1 MQVWRPVHGRHGNLK
16 RHLVRHQGDVITVHD
31 VSGNYTLIGQT
42 YFHPSELRFH
52 EMSLKDDERIAFR
65 QGDVLGLQFLRYN
78 PLAWSAVPCANS
90 AQRYLVSRQV
100 ISEPLRLGTTLM
112 FDVEHALYYRNC
124 RQYSFTAVLSQCRFL
139 PRFYTNDMTIL

>member
-1 MQVWRPVHGRHGNLK
+1 VLGRHGNLK
-16 RHLVRHQGDVITVHD
+16 RHLVRHHGDVITVHD

-52 EMSLKDDERIAFR
+52 ELSLKDDQQIAFR

-78 PLAWSAVPCANS
+78 PVAWSAVPCANS
-90 AQRYLVSRQV
+90 AQHCLVSRRV
-100 ISEPLRLGTTLM
+100 TSEPSRLGTTLM
-112 FDVEHALYYRNC
+112 FDVEDGLYYNNC

-139 PRFYTNDMTIL
+139 LRFYANNMTE